1 MASHLD
7 RFMTENRP
15 CRFCAI
21 AVTLA
26 TRTCVRLRARWVGGL
41 SSATLKSPSA
51 ALSLSCSTM
60 IFYQISTAHEPAVVY
75 RVFCEIW
82 CGRYIVIHSAHR
94 QSQYQEKG
102 HMNLLSPVE
111 GEMAV
116 RLARGAID
124 YTLGKKP
131 KPLLAL
137 TPVFGEKRGVFVT
150 LTKAGHLR
158 GCIGFPYPVMPLGD
172 AIEDA
177 AVAAATGD
185 PRFPSVRKDELAIHP
200 A

>member
-60 IFYQISTAHEPAVVY
+60 IFYQISTAHETVGVHQFY
-75 RVFCEIW
+75 VQFS
-82 CGRYIVIHSAHR
+82 IVDT
-94 QSQYQEKG
+94 
-102 HMNLLSPVE
+102 LLFMV
-111 GEMAV
+111 
-116 RLARGAID
+116 
-124 YTLGKKP
+124 
-131 KPLLAL
+131 
-137 TPVFGEKRGVFVT
+137 
-150 LTKAGHLR
+150 H
-158 GCIGFPYPVMPLGD
+158 
-172 AIEDA
+172 
-177 AVAAATGD
+177 
-185 PRFPSVRKDELAIHP
+185 KDSLNIR
-200 A
+200 